1 MQTYYTLIA
10 SPTVESSGTQ
20 TLIIIV
26 SKTAQTSGFVL
37 EWFLQKYSDAKK
49 KKEKKI
55 LKRFIKIHNPLS

>member
-37 EWFLQKYSDAKK
+37 ERFLQKYSDAKK
-49 KKEKKI
+49 KKKKTI
-55 LKRFIKIHNPLS
+55 LKRFIKTHNPLS

>member
-1 MQTYYTLIA
+1 MQTYFTLIA

-37 EWFLQKYSDAKK
+37 ERFLQKYSDAKK
-49 KKEKKI
+49 KKIKKQ
-55 LKRFIKIHNPLS
+55 S

>member
-20 TLIIIV
+20 RLIIIV

-37 EWFLQKYSDAKK
+37 ERFLQKYSDGK

-55 LKRFIKIHNPLS
+55 LKRFIKTHNPLS